1 MDINIRANWFFDY
14 FRFSYGKLKTGNHM
28 PPEPKKIAKVITGIS
43 LEINHI
49 DYNIRLNLARLKV
62 YIINI
67 S

>member
-14 FRFSYGKLKTGNHM
+14 FRFSYGKLKTE